1 MSKKKSLLMGA
12 KMEKKDLRSC
22 WYWQDGGW
30 TFWGLDFASDETSR
44 PEGHRKRAEN
54 WLPQHTVMHPTT
66 WAPDGSSRHRLPGGQ
81 IPTLAHTSLRPWT
94 RCTTFHSMFICNVR
108 MRMWTYR
115 VWEKLH
121 ESPVL
126 NEKTSCVWRRIIF
139 QSCYLGALVTG
150 FF

>member
-1 MSKKKSLLMGA
+1 MSKKKVYLWEQKWRKKIWEAAGTG
-12 KMEKKDLRSC
+12 KMEGELSGAWILHLMRPADQKGTGREQK
-22 WYWQDGGW
+22 
-30 TFWGLDFASDETSR
+30 TDFLNTQ
-44 PEGHRKRAEN
+44 
-54 WLPQHTVMHPTT
+54 WCT
-66 WAPDGSSRHRLPGGQ
+66 DGSSRHRLPGGQ

-108 MRMWTYR
+108 MRMWAYR